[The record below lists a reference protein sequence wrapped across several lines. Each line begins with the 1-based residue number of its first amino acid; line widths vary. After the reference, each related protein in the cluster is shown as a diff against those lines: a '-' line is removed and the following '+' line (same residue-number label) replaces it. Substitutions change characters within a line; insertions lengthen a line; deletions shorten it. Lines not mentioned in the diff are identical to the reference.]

1 MANQKAISLPFSLN
15 ESYGISFT
23 SNENKIWKDR
33 VFLAISTALYERVMR
48 PSYGT
53 QVKQAIF
60 ENEAVASSL
69 LDATIRQTF
78 NTWLPALSLINIS
91 PEYVEETG
99 QFSITISYLL
109 PNETTDE
116 VSIKVGTFTRTGEL
130 VEGNN

>member
-78 NTWLPALSLINIS
+78 NTWLPALSLISIT
-91 PEYVEETG
+91 PEYDEGTG
-99 QFSITISYLL
+99 QFSITINYLL
-109 PNETTDE
+109 PNDKTDE